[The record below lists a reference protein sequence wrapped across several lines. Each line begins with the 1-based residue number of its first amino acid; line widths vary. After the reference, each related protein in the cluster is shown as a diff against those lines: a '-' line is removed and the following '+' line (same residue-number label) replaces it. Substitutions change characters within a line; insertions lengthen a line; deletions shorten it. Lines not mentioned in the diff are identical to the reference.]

1 MVLRLFNTLSRRVE
15 DFIPL
20 SPPRVSMY
28 ACGPT
33 VYDAAHIGNF
43 RTYLLA
49 DILLRTLTRAGYQVT
64 YVQNITDVGHLMG
77 DGDVGEDKV
86 LEGARREGLSA
97 LEISQKYLA
106 LFVEDGAKLNIIP
119 PAHWVKATEHI
130 NEQIAFIKALEEKG
144 YVYHTSDGI
153 YFDTFRFSHYGAPAG
168 LDVGGLLEGA
178 RVPKNAEKKNAT
190 DFALWKF
197 SQKTSVPVLPVGKRA
212 MEWDSPWGVGF
223 PGWHIEC
230 SAMSTHYLG
239 EHFDIHMGGVD
250 LLLHHTNE
258 LAQNEARFGHSTVNY
273 WVHNEFVLVDGKKMS
288 KSLGNTY
295 TMSDIE
301 KRELSPLA
309 YRYLT
314 MQTHYRQQMNFNWD
328 ALTAA
333 NNARERLSRIVRD
346 APSGG
351 MAPEKSLAAFDQKI
365 CNDLDTPGALEVLWS
380 VCRQDSLSPAEKR
393 AFALSA
399 DEVLGLG
406 ITKSEEKE
414 IPKEVRELARQREEA
429 RQDGD
434 FSAADALRKKI
445 RQLGYTVNDTLEGP
459 KLLPL

>member
-1 MVLRLFNTLSRRVE
+1 
-15 DFIPL
+15 
-20 SPPRVSMY
+20 MY

-106 LFVEDGAKLNIIP
+106 LFVE
-119 PAHWVKATEHI
+119 ATEHI

-144 YVYHTSDGI
+144 YAYHTSDGI

-258 LAQNEARFGHSTVNY
+258 LAQNEARFGHSAVNY

-351 MAPEKSLAAFDQKI
+351 MAPEKSLAA
-365 CNDLDTPGALEVLWS
+365 
-380 VCRQDSLSPAEKR
+380 
-393 AFALSA
+393 
-399 DEVLGLG
+399 
-406 ITKSEEKE
+406 SEEKE

>member
-144 YVYHTSDGI
+144 YAYHTSDGI
-153 YFDTFRFSHYGAPAG
+153 YFDTFRFSHYGAR
-168 LDVGGLLEGA
+168 GA
-178 RVPKNAEKKNAT
+178 
-190 DFALWKF
+190 
-197 SQKTSVPVLPVGKRA
+197 
-212 MEWDSPWGVGF
+212 
-223 PGWHIEC
+223 
-230 SAMSTHYLG
+230 
-239 EHFDIHMGGVD
+239 
-250 LLLHHTNE
+250 
-258 LAQNEARFGHSTVNY
+258 
-273 WVHNEFVLVDGKKMS
+273 
-288 KSLGNTY
+288 
-295 TMSDIE
+295 
-301 KRELSPLA
+301 
-309 YRYLT
+309 
-314 MQTHYRQQMNFNWD
+314 
-328 ALTAA
+328 
-333 NNARERLSRIVRD
+333 
-346 APSGG
+346 
-351 MAPEKSLAAFDQKI
+351 
-365 CNDLDTPGALEVLWS
+365 
-380 VCRQDSLSPAEKR
+380 
-393 AFALSA
+393 
-399 DEVLGLG
+399 
-406 ITKSEEKE
+406 
-414 IPKEVRELARQREEA
+414 
-429 RQDGD
+429 
-434 FSAADALRKKI
+434 
-445 RQLGYTVNDTLEGP
+445 
-459 KLLPL
+459 